1 MRQCTTSRFCCS
13 NSSTFAAKVYSKL
26 FVSVKT
32 MAARLK
38 EKKERRGRRARGD
51 DFSYLQH
58 RQSLAEYLGRV
69 YDVVGGVEPFGR
81 VLAQVCKLAQGR
93 VGLDED
99 KQRRGEK
106 GGSVKWL
113 RQDFTLCCARV
124 CGCVRVSAQA
134 EKQNPK
140 KNKKQNRIQ
149 SQVFSKTKIKST
161 VRVGGAYK
169 CAFAP

>member
-13 NSSTFAAKVYSKL
+13 NSSASAAKVYSQL
-26 FVSVKT
+26 FISVKT

-51 DFSYLQH
+51 DFSYLEH
-58 RQSLAEYLGRV
+58 RQSLAEHLGRV

-134 EKQNPK
+134 EKQNPGK
-140 KNKKQNRIQ
+140 KKPKTEYKVKSSQKQ
-149 SQVFSKTKIKST
+149 K
-161 VRVGGAYK
+161 
-169 CAFAP
+169 